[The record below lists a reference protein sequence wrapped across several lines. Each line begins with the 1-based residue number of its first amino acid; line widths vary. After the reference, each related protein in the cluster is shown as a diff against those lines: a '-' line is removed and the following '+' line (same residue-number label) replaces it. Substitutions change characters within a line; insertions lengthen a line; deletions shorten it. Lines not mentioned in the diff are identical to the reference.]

1 MKTNNDIQ
9 TPQLITD
16 DDIFN
21 AARQLRNEENEAL
34 SMPAEMPTANDSEMA
49 VARVET
55 LRPKHRWWAAAACLA
70 GFLAGF
76 GVNEGMTRSSGM
88 AETTAPPVAQN
99 IVQLDTILVHETI
112 RDTVYQTRVVVREIP
127 SKNVVAQA
135 SPTPSTATEELPDK
149 PEGVGCSMLCDDI
162 AYELL
167 AGNGRND
174 NW

>member
-21 AARQLRNEENEAL
+21 AARQLRNEENETL

-49 VARVET
+49 AARVET

-88 AETTAPPVAQN
+88 AETAVPPVVQS
-99 IVQLDTILVHETI
+99 IVQADTVLLREEI
-112 RDTVYQTRVVVREIP
+112 RDTVYLTRIVVREIP
-127 SKNVVAQA
+127 SKNMVAQA
-135 SPTPSTATEELPDK
+135 SPTPSTETEALPDK

-162 AYELL
+162 PYELL
-167 AGNGRND
+167 AGNDRY
-174 NW
+174 